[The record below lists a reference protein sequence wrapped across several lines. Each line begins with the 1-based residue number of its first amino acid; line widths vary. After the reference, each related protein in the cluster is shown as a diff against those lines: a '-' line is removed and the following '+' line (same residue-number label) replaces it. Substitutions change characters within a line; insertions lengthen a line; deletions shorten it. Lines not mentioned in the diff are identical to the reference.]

1 VADLDALV
9 LDARLRGFRLHRD
22 VVTLSTSSEA
32 APTKGAIPM
41 ASFSNYAAIVK
52 ASAWC
57 DISRERRRR
66 PLPFVLATEAVARR
80 RRLVGLVRRFR
91 QRIRQA
97 AMVLIRDCL
106 LPSRDR
112 SQVRSSK
119 NKLVQGGG
127 GQWLDKD
134 GKGSAD

>member
-22 VVTLSTSSEA
+22 VV
-32 APTKGAIPM
+32 TKGAIPM

-91 QRIRQA
+91 QRIRKPR
-97 AMVLIRDCL
+97 LH
-106 LPSRDR
+106 P
-112 SQVRSSK
+112 
-119 NKLVQGGG
+119 KL
-127 GQWLDKD
+127 
-134 GKGSAD
+134 